1 MAYERKTRD
10 EYEIVTN
17 YGYGWEVEVTED
29 TVEEARKR
37 KREYLENARGLVGIY
52 IRKRRVRIK

>member
-37 KREYLENARGLVGIY
+37 KREYLENAKGLVGIY

>member
-1 MAYERKTRD
+1 MTYERKTRD

-17 YGYGWEVEVTED
+17 YGYGWEIEVTED
-29 TVEEARKR
+29 TVKEARKR
-37 KREYLENARGLVGIY
+37 KREYLENAKGLVGIY

>member
-17 YGYGWEVEVTED
+17 YGYGWEVELTED
-29 TVEEARKR
+29 TAEEARER
-37 KREYLENARGLVGIY
+37 KREYLDNAKGLVGIY
-52 IRKRRVRIK
+52 IRKRRVRIR

>member
-17 YGYGWEVEVTED
+17 YGYGWEIEVTED
-29 TVEEARKR
+29 TVKEARKR
-37 KREYLENARGLVGIY
+37 KREYLENAKGLVGIY